1 MKKREI
7 NFSETYHKTYIHERG
22 IFMKKKTKGMFS
34 AMAAAVTAV
43 ALFGSTAMAAT
54 VSNRDNPINVL
65 SGNGGVYLKGQQT
78 GYEIVIDLP
87 KSEFQRQF
95 TDVRINGGSDSA
107 DFTIISN
114 TMLTLDDTSVQM
126 ITDERDAAE
135 AKAAEEAR
143 RVAEEEARKI
153 AESQHQESATT
164 TEAPATTTEAPAAT
178 TEAPGRTTEAPGRTT
193 QAPGP
198 APSQGSLQASA
209 DPWDTTSAKSEV
221 PSAFCSVVGS
231 NSMMGVSALQAVV
244 AFFAPVE
251 VSAEEDKI
259 DITISSEYLDT
270 LADGVYTIA
279 LRFTS
284 GTAVTVV
291 TVTSDAS
298 AVAGDAAGTA
308 VDTVA
313 DASPATGDNTNM
325 ILYIAVAACSAG
337 VLVFLGKKKKA

>member
-1 MKKREI
+1 
-7 NFSETYHKTYIHERG
+7 
-22 IFMKKKTKGMFS
+22 
-34 AMAAAVTAV
+34 MAAAVTAV

-54 VSNRDNPINVL
+54 VSSNRDNPINVL

-143 RVAEEEARKI
+143 KAAEEEARKI

-164 TEAPATTTEAPAAT
+164 TEAPAATTEAPAT
-178 TEAPGRTTEAPGRTT
+178 TSEAPAATSEAPVATSE
-193 QAPGP
+193 APVATSE
-198 APSQGSLQASA
+198 APVATSEAPQASVGPY
-209 DPWDTTSAKSEV
+209 DDDETQSAKGEV
-221 PSAFCSVVGS
+221 PVVFSSAANG
-231 NSMMGVSALQAVV
+231 NSMMGASALQAVV

-251 VSAEEDKI
+251 VSAEEDKT
-259 DITISSEYLDT
+259 DMTISSEYLDT

-284 GTAVTVV
+284 GTAVAVV

-298 AVAGDAAGTA
+298 AVAGDAADA
-308 VDTVA
+308 VA

-337 VLVFLGKKKKA
+337 VLVFLGKKKKAA

>member
-1 MKKREI
+1 
-7 NFSETYHKTYIHERG
+7 
-22 IFMKKKTKGMFS
+22 
-34 AMAAAVTAV
+34 MAAAVTAV

-54 VSNRDNPINVL
+54 VSSNRDNPINVL

-143 RVAEEEARKI
+143 KAAEEEARKI

-164 TEAPATTTEAPAAT
+164 TEAPAATTEAPAAT
-178 TEAPGRTTEAPGRTT
+178 TEAPATTSEAPAATSE
-193 QAPGP
+193 APVATSE
-198 APSQGSLQASA
+198 APVATSEAPVATSEAPVATSEAPQASVGPY
-209 DPWDTTSAKSEV
+209 DDDETQSAKGEV
-221 PSAFCSVVGS
+221 PVVFSSAANG
-231 NSMMGVSALQAVV
+231 NSMMGASALQAVV

-251 VSAEEDKI
+251 VSAEEDKT
-259 DITISSEYLDT
+259 DMTISSEYLDT

-284 GTAVTVV
+284 GTAVAVV

-298 AVAGDAAGTA
+298 AVAGDAADA
-308 VDTVA
+308 VA

-337 VLVFLGKKKKA
+337 VLVFLGKKKKAA